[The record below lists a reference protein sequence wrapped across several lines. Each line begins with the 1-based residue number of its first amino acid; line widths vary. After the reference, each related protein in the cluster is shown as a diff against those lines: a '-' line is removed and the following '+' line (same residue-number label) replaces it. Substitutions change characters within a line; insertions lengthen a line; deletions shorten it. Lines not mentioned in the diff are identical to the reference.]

1 MRRAALL
8 GVTHWH
14 VPLMLRG
21 FPLAGLDLVATW
33 DPDRERASALA
44 SLHGARAFADAG
56 KLLDAGDID
65 CAFVS
70 GPPRDMP
77 GLARAVLARRLP
89 LSLEKPCA
97 LTAADVA
104 ALQGEAKAAGVPVAV
119 PLVQRYAA
127 LGRCLVAIARDDP
140 PLEIAVRFVAG
151 PPERYERS
159 GNGWMVDPARAGGG
173 AAVNLAV
180 HFVDLAIMLTGSPV
194 SDVVGTISHARHR
207 RPVEDL
213 AVFTLLHEN
222 DAVTNVTVGY
232 RFPDAPPF
240 REFRLTMSG
249 RRTYVETTADGLV
262 VHDAQG
268 GQSRVPASFDT
279 DAYYAEY
286 VRCFV
291 DDLRQ
296 GRAPGSGLADMARA
310 LAVIEAGYRSARRGC
325 RVGVD
330 AST

>member
-8 GVTHWH
+8 GVAHWH

-21 FPLAGLDLVATW
+21 FSLAGLDLVATW
-33 DPDRERASALA
+33 DPDRESARALA
-44 SLHGARAFADAG
+44 NRHGARAFADADD
-56 KLLDAGDID
+56 LLDAGGID
-65 CAFVS
+65 CVFVS
-70 GPPRDMP
+70 GPPSDMP
-77 GLARAVLARRLP
+77 GLARAVLARHLP

-97 LTAADVA
+97 LTAAEVL
-104 ALQGEAKAAGVPVAV
+104 ALHAQAQAAGVPVAV

-127 LGRCLVAIARDDP
+127 LGRCLVEIARDDP
-140 PLEIAVRFVAG
+140 PLEFAVRFVAG

-159 GNGWMVDPARAGGG
+159 GNGWMLDPARAGGG

-180 HFVDLAIMLTGSPV
+180 HFVDLAVLLAGSPV
-194 SDVVGTISHARHR
+194 SDVVGTISNARHR
-207 RPVEDL
+207 CPVEDL
-213 AVFTLLHEN
+213 AVFTLLHAN
-222 DAVTNVTVGY
+222 AAVSHVTVGY

-249 RRTYVETTADGLV
+249 QRTYVETTADGLV

-268 GQSRVPASFDT
+268 AQRRLLASLDT

-286 VRCFV
+286 VRCFA

-296 GRAPGSGLADMARA
+296 GRAPGSGLAEMARA
-310 LAVIEAGYRSARRGC
+310 LAVIDAGYRSAKLGC